1 MQLPSLKKCSAVY
14 DHSLGSHGLVH
25 VTGLLDTDTIL
36 PFSKYSCPLVSL
48 RYRVLDLHSLR
59 RHTGARKTQNFVE
72 SQKTKEFRRL
82 LDREE
87 EDHGDLMFV
96 PVLDSR
102 FNNTQKLKLY
112 SKHLVESV
120 DFDHLLLTDD
130 TTFLFP
136 HNILSKLRTMSSS
149 KLWWSDFEVFKK
161 TEYEQESSAGRYT
174 SATYPPLPRS
184 PAMILSQSLVKFL
197 AHNLGYLKLFGS
209 LRVSLGVWLSGVETR
224 RHQDEMWSA
233 ANCGTGAQLRDTVLA
248 CTNVSPAQMRT
259 VWEKLKQPGQ

>member
-59 RHTGARKTQNFVE
+59 RHTGAKKTQNFVE

-130 TTFLFP
+130 TTFIFP
-136 HNILSKLRTMSSS
+136 HNILSKLRTMSSP

-161 TEYEQESSAGRYT
+161 TDYEQESSAGRYT

-184 PAMILSQSLVKFL
+184 PAMILSQVGVFNFELNVFGNGKWLNYCLFVLSHFKNLLRHSYKHMFKQIVSNRNLDNCPQISSLTG
-197 AHNLGYLKLFGS
+197 HQTS
-209 LRVSLGVWLSGVETR
+209 L
-224 RHQDEMWSA
+224 
-233 ANCGTGAQLRDTVLA
+233 
-248 CTNVSPAQMRT
+248 
-259 VWEKLKQPGQ
+259 

>member
-102 FNNTQKLKLY
+102 VNNTQKLKLY

-136 HNILSKLRTMSSS
+136 HNILSKLRTMSSP

-184 PAMILSQSLVKFL
+184 PAMILSQVGVFNFELNVFGNEKGLTQFVFCGVLCGVASAHTDRPPECCSFVKKTSTQSWFR
-197 AHNLGYLKLFGS
+197 NK
-209 LRVSLGVWLSGVETR
+209 VK
-224 RHQDEMWSA
+224 
-233 ANCGTGAQLRDTVLA
+233 
-248 CTNVSPAQMRT
+248 
-259 VWEKLKQPGQ
+259 EKCMLMEGKK

>member
-136 HNILSKLRTMSSS
+136 HNILSKLRTMSSP

-161 TEYEQESSAGRYT
+161 TDYEQESSGGRYT

-184 PAMILSQSLVKFL
+184 PAMILSQVGVFNFELNV
-197 AHNLGYLKLFGS
+197 FGNEKGLTILTKRLNACL
-209 LRVSLGVWLSGVETR
+209 LRVLRTNILLS
-224 RHQDEMWSA
+224 
-233 ANCGTGAQLRDTVLA
+233 CGGGNLFQCLNIIYKFQ
-248 CTNVSPAQMRT
+248 CQY
-259 VWEKLKQPGQ
+259 

>member
-1 MQLPSLKKCSAVY
+1 MIAQHCHTSLTCLRKVQLPSLKKCSAVY

-59 RHTGARKTQNFVE
+59 RHTGAKKTQNFVE

-87 EDHGDLMFV
+87 EDHSDLMFV

-102 FNNTQKLKLY
+102 FNNTQKLKLF

-136 HNILSKLRTMSSS
+136 HNILSKLRTMSSP

-161 TEYEQESSAGRYT
+161 TDYEQESSAGRYT

-184 PAMILSQSLVKFL
+184 PAMVLSQVGVFNFELCIRKWKTAYCCLFVLSHFK
-197 AHNLGYLKLFGS
+197 KL
-209 LRVSLGVWLSGVETR
+209 LR
-224 RHQDEMWSA
+224 HYY
-233 ANCGTGAQLRDTVLA
+233 
-248 CTNVSPAQMRT
+248 
-259 VWEKLKQPGQ
+259 